1 MWWSYTTTDD
11 RYARVFFPHE
21 VKNMIV
27 KLHDLVSAVNQK
39 RFLVH
44 IMNKVSV
51 SAGWIKVFA
60 IQRKNGIIM
69 NVGVRVK
76 S

>member
-1 MWWSYTTTDD
+1 MI
-11 RYARVFFPHE
+11 ARVFFPHE

-44 IMNKVSV
+44 IMNNVSV
-51 SAGWIKVFA
+51 SAG
-60 IQRKNGIIM
+60 
-69 NVGVRVK
+69 
-76 S
+76 